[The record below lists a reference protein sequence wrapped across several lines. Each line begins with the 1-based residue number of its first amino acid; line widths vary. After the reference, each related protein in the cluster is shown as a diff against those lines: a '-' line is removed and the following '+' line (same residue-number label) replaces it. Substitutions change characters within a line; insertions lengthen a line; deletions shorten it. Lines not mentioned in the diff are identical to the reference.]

1 VCIEPTVCR
10 NISQLTLTVGLDGVQ
25 VHKTV
30 EPDRC
35 INSQLS
41 VSSILSVSRLGHTIG
56 CITLMFMYCSA
67 SPCAAISRFT
77 SLFVSVVGGGG
88 GGGGGTREQCDG
100 AGEACDSLPSDL
112 GQHKEYVWVLVNE
125 CRNVTCHTSRTL
137 GHLRTFYEYAV
148 SSEDE
153 SVMGASRY
161 VVDLWRLK
169 KRRCEVATCYFALC
183 SFR

>member
-1 VCIEPTVCR
+1 MHK
-10 NISQLTLTVGLDGVQ
+10 LTVECVEHLERLEAGAHNGLHHID
-25 VHKTV
+25 VHV
-30 EPDRC
+30 L
-35 INSQLS
+35 LS
-41 VSSILSVSRLGHTIG
+41 LPL
-56 CITLMFMYCSA
+56 CSHL
-67 SPCAAISRFT
+67 PVH
-77 SLFVSVVGGGG
+77 LVVCLCGWGWK
-88 GGGGGTREQCDG
+88 GGGTREQCDG

-153 SVMGASRY
+153 SVMGAKRY